1 MKLTRVS
8 AITVE
13 LSKEELLDVTEVK
26 IVFHYPSGDKTL
38 IVNDKFVFKS
48 CHTDSPPANSPEKTV
63 KITPVLA
70 PVVPVP
76 ALTFAKEKIFLF
88 KRRKLVPFGM
98 EVTHDEL
105 EKFTKSFLSSRAKKK
120 FEIDFYRF
128 FLEDTEGKKFH
139 TGKATTWHI
148 GLWLLLSPDSLAE
161 ACGGRGKTYQ
171 TIEFLF
177 SGIRKQLEDRV
188 KAANGIIPK
197 PTLPT
202 PPKVKR
208 KYNQKR
214 K

>member
-8 AITVE
+8 SITVE
-13 LSKEELLDVTEVK
+13 LSREELIDVTEVK

-48 CHTDSPPANSPEKTV
+48 CHTDFPPSSLEKAP
-63 KITPVLA
+63 KITSAPA
-70 PVVPVP
+70 PVVLASAPT
-76 ALTFAKEKIFLF
+76 LTKEKTFLF

-98 EVTHDEL
+98 EVAHDEL
-105 EKFTKSFLSSRAKKK
+105 EKFTKSFLSARAKKK
-120 FEIDFYRF
+120 FEIDFYQF
-128 FLEDTEGKKFH
+128 FLEDAEGKKFH
-139 TGKATTWHI
+139 TGKATTWHV
-148 GLWLLLSPDSLAE
+148 GLWLLLNPEGLAA

-188 KAANGIIPK
+188 KSANGIIPK
-197 PTLPT
+197 PSLPVPLKT
-202 PPKVKR
+202 KR
-208 KYNQKR
+208 KYNKKR

>member
-8 AITVE
+8 TITVE
-13 LSKEELLDVTEVK
+13 LSREELIDVTEVK
-26 IVFHYPSGDKTL
+26 IVFHYPSGNKTI
-38 IVNDKFVFKS
+38 IVNDNFELKL
-48 CHTDSPPANSPEKTV
+48 CHADILPPSSQEKTP

-76 ALTFAKEKIFLF
+76 TLSFAKEKIFLF

-105 EKFTKSFLSSRAKKK
+105 EKFTKSFLSSRSKKK
-120 FEIDFYRF
+120 FEIDFYQF
-128 FLEDTEGKKFH
+128 FLEDSEGKKFH

-148 GLWLLLSPDSLAE
+148 GLWLLLNPDGLAA

-188 KAANGIIPK
+188 KSANGIIPK
-197 PTLPT
+197 PSLPALQ
-202 PPKVKR
+202 KAKR
-208 KYNQKR
+208 KYNKKR